1 MIGCVNRQSTRDEQ
15 FIRYHIHHI
24 YKQSTILMGCKRSRE
39 NRESAKAQSISG
51 EWYVN
56 RSCEPPVEMLRSS
69 LRFTSTICTRCRS
82 LCEFFWENISR
93 QEGDIYTATFMP
105 VLSNFFLSL
114 ISSSL
119 ALLFVFSRSD
129 EAYERQSVTR
139 IPFLIFSSFFPLPL
153 SLSHTLSVS
162 RSLRLYLTSL
172 HNF

>member
-1 MIGCVNRQSTRDEQ
+1 MIYENLFYARDYLRFCRRWVNGRMIGGCVNRQSTRDEQ
-15 FIRYHIHHI
+15 FICYHIHHI
-24 YKQSTILMGCKRSRE
+24 YKRRTILVGGKRSRE
-39 NRESAKAQSISG
+39 NRESARAQSISG

-69 LRFTSTICTRCRS
+69 PRFTSTICTRCRS
-82 LCEFFWENISR
+82 LCEFFRENISR
-93 QEGDIYTATFMP
+93 QEDDIYTATLMP

-139 IPFLIFSSFFPLPL
+139 IFLL
-153 SLSHTLSVS
+153 
-162 RSLRLYLTSL
+162 
-172 HNF
+172 